1 MTPTRRWTLAG
12 AAFAALAA
20 AGAGAAWWAHRASD
34 RPPAAHGAAAS
45 DGGVQAVESL
55 VSGLPEA
62 FAAGDSGV
70 LSSAARQRGVD
81 VRQALP
87 AGAKLTMDRST
98 WRRTGAIGSATV
110 TMTVAGRPPVRFVV
124 VVIRE
129 DGAWKVSGTY
139 DVAAA

>member
-1 MTPTRRWTLAG
+1 MTRTRRWILAG
-12 AAFAALAA
+12 AALAALVA
-20 AGAGAAWWAHRASD
+20 AGAVWWALRTSD
-34 RPPAAHGAAAS
+34 RPPAARGAAAS
-45 DGGVQAVESL
+45 DDSVQAVDSL
-55 VSGLPEA
+55 VSRLPEA

-70 LSSAARQRGVD
+70 LSSAARERGID
-81 VRQALP
+81 LRQALP
-87 AGAKLTMDRST
+87 AGAKLAMDRST